1 MSQSAQCSQGV
12 DSNPDSCTDASDGE
26 DPDTDRGSHDDE
38 LPKKE
43 AP

>member
-12 DSNPDSCTDASDGE
+12 DSNSGSCTDASDGE
-26 DPDTDRGSHDDE
+26 DPDTDRDSHDDE